1 MPFSR
6 KIWVFMRYH
15 HNGPRARIFFVW
27 AGLRWV
33 LLMFLITPVVQ
44 APALA
49 KHYEPPKPL
58 LTWTG
63 RASWYG
69 AQFNGKETAFGETYD
84 MNAMTAA
91 HAYLPDGSIIRVTA
105 LRTGIS
111 RVVRVNDRG
120 PYFPGREL
128 DLSFRAASQ
137 LGIIESGV
145 ARVRIELLE
154 VPHRHWTPR
163 QNGE

>member
-1 MPFSR
+1 
-6 KIWVFMRYH
+6 MRYH

>member
-1 MPFSR
+1 
-6 KIWVFMRYH
+6 MRYH

-69 AQFNGKETAFGETYD
+69 AQFNGRETAFGETYD

>member
-1 MPFSR
+1 
-6 KIWVFMRYH
+6 MRYQT
-15 HNGPRARIFFVW
+15 NGPRARIFFVW
-27 AGLRWV
+27 AGLRWLV
-33 LLMFLITPVVQ
+33 LMFLITPVVQ

-49 KHYEPPKPL
+49 KLTLPPKPL

-63 RASWYG
+63 KASWYG
-69 AQFNGKETAFGETYD
+69 APFHGRKTANGETYD
-84 MNAMTAA
+84 MFAMTAA
-91 HAYLPDGSIIRVTA
+91 HAYLPAGSLIRVTS
-105 LRTGIS
+105 LRTGVS

-154 VPHRHWTPR
+154 VPRRHWTPK

>member
-1 MPFSR
+1 MSNQA
-6 KIWVFMRYH
+6 
-15 HNGPRARIFFVW
+15 NGLNARLFFIW
-27 AGLRWV
+27 AGLRWL
-33 LLMFLITPVVQ
+33 LLMFLIVPVVQ

-49 KHYEPPKPL
+49 ELSLPPKRL

-63 RASWYG
+63 KASWYG
-69 AQFNGKETAFGETYD
+69 ARFHGRPTAFGEVYD

-91 HAYLPDGSIIRVTA
+91 HAYLPPGSIIRVTS
-105 LRTGIS
+105 LRTGVS
-111 RVVRVNDRG
+111 RVVRINDRG
-120 PYFPGREL
+120 PYWPGREL

-154 VPHRHWTPR
+154 VPRKNWTSR
-163 QNGE
+163 QTGE

>member
-1 MPFSR
+1 M
-6 KIWVFMRYH
+6 KYQD
-15 HNGPRARIFFVW
+15 NGPRARIFFIW
-27 AGLRWV
+27 AGLRWA
-33 LLMFLITPVVQ
+33 LLMFLITPVVR

-49 KHYEPPKPL
+49 RYYQPPKPL

-63 RASWYG
+63 KASWYG
-69 AQFNGKETAFGETYD
+69 AKFNGRETAFGETYD

-91 HAYLPDGSIIRVTA
+91 HAYLPEGSVIRVTA
-105 LRTGIS
+105 LRTGVS
-111 RVVRVNDRG
+111 RVVRINDRG

-154 VPHRHWTPR
+154 VPRGHWTPKL
-163 QNGE
+163 NGE

>member
-1 MPFSR
+1 
-6 KIWVFMRYH
+6 MRYQR
-15 HNGPRARIFFVW
+15 NGPRARIFFIW
-27 AGLRWV
+27 AGLRW
-33 LLMFLITPVVQ
+33 LLFMFLITPVVQ

-49 KHYEPPKPL
+49 KLSLPPKPL

-63 RASWYG
+63 KASWYG
-69 AQFNGKETAFGETYD
+69 AQFHGHRTSCGEIYD

-91 HAYLPDGSIIRVTA
+91 HAYLPAGSLIRVTA
-105 LRTGIS
+105 LRTGRS
-111 RVVRVNDRG
+111 RVVRINDRG

-128 DLSFRAASQ
+128 DLSFRAATQ

-154 VPHRHWTPR
+154 VPRGHWTPK

>member
-6 KIWVFMRYH
+6 KMCVFMRYH

-69 AQFNGKETAFGETYD
+69 AQFNGRETAFGETYD